1 MPLITVAT
9 RPSVK
14 AASILGVRFSSHVQ
28 LVKQNSWNTG
38 KKPPTAL
45 SRLPTK
51 TLLRSLLLTSLMRRR
66 WISRPSLAALDYI
79 TKSKSTLLNPD
90 KNPVLN
96 KLLRWTIYNHF
107 AAGTCHQEVVR
118 SAAETK
124 SIGYHGV
131 IMGYAK
137 EFVLE
142 NPSVSQSVEVDNGYR
157 QCHYRV
163 VEDWKQGTL
172 ETLRMIQPGD
182 FLAVKITGAGAI
194 AVDAM
199 VARKPMPK
207 VITDAMDEIC
217 LETQRQG
224 SKLWIDAEQQALQP
238 VLDNW
243 TIDLMR
249 KFNKTGQALVYNTI
263 QAYLKGSKA
272 NADRHIQLAA
282 EEGWTVGVKL
292 VRGAYIEHEDRSLI
306 HDTKE
311 ETDRSY
317 DLLADVFI
325 AQKMPDDAAHL
336 QFPSSAL
343 FVATH
348 NAASANKALITYHQ
362 RLEAGLPT
370 VGRLDC
376 GQITGMADELSC
388 QLLQT
393 LEQRPRGAKDA
404 SSSPGVFKYLIWG
417 SVSECLGYLHRRAIE
432 NRDAVERTQHMV
444 EALKRE
450 LRRRVFG

>member
-1 MPLITVAT
+1 MPLVTVAT
-9 RPSVK
+9 RPNVK

-28 LVKQNSWNTG
+28 LVKQNSWNTE
-38 KKPPTAL
+38 KKPLTAL

-90 KNPVLN
+90 KNPALN

-142 NPSVSQSVEVDNGYR
+142 NPSVSQSVETNNGYR

-199 VARKPMPK
+199 MARKPMPK
-207 VITDAMDEIC
+207 VISDAMNEIC

-249 KFNKTGQALVYNTI
+249 KHNKSGQALVYNTI

-272 NADRHIQLAA
+272 NTHRHIQLAA

-317 DLLADVFI
+317 DLLADIFI
-325 AQKMPDDAAHL
+325 AQKMPDDSAHL

-348 NAASANKALITYHQ
+348 NGASANKALTTYHQ
-362 RLEAGLPT
+362 RIEDGLPT
-370 VGRLDC
+370 VGKLDC

-444 EALKRE
+444 AALKRE
-450 LRRRVFG
+450 LRRRVLG

>member
-1 MPLITVAT
+1 MPLVTVAT
-9 RPSVK
+9 RPNVK

-28 LVKQNSWNTG
+28 LVKQNNWNTE
-38 KKPPTAL
+38 KKLPTAL

-51 TLLRSLLLTSLMRRR
+51 TLLRSLLLTSLMRRG

-79 TKSKSTLLNPD
+79 TKSKNTLLNPD
-90 KNPVLN
+90 KNPALN

-194 AVDAM
+194 AIDAM
-199 VARKPMPK
+199 MTRKPMPT
-207 VITDAMDEIC
+207 VIADAMDEIC

-224 SKLWIDAEQQALQP
+224 SKLWVDAEQQALQP
-238 VLDNW
+238 ALDNW

-249 KFNKTGQALVYNTI
+249 KHNKSGQALVYNTI

-272 NADRHIQLAA
+272 NTHRHIQLAA

-317 DLLADVFI
+317 DLIADIFI
-325 AQKMPDDAAHL
+325 AQKMPDDAAHP

-348 NAASANKALITYHQ
+348 NGASANKALAAYHE

-370 VGRLDC
+370 VGKLDC

-393 LEQRPRGAKDA
+393 LEQRPRGVKDA

-444 EALKRE
+444 AALKRE
-450 LRRRVFG
+450 LRRRVLG

>member
-1 MPLITVAT
+1 MPLVTVAT
-9 RPSVK
+9 RPNVK
-14 AASILGVRFSSHVQ
+14 AVSILGVRFSSNVQ
-28 LVKQNSWNTG
+28 LVKQNSWNTE

-51 TLLRSLLLTSLMRRR
+51 KSPEILAPDLLDAQAR
-66 WISRPSLAALDYI
+66 ISRPSLAALDYI

-90 KNPVLN
+90 KNPALN
-96 KLLRWTIYNHF
+96 KLLRWTTYNHF
-107 AAGTCHQEVVR
+107 AAGTCRQEVVR

-142 NPSVSQSVEVDNGYR
+142 NPSGSQSVEVVNGYS

-163 VEDWKQGTL
+163 VEDWKQDTL

-199 VARKPMPK
+199 MARKPMPK
-207 VITDAMDEIC
+207 VIADAVDEIC

-243 TIDLMR
+243 TIDFMR
-249 KFNKTGQALVYNTI
+249 KYNQDGQALIYNTI

-292 VRGAYIEHEDRSLI
+292 
-306 HDTKE
+306 
-311 ETDRSY
+311 
-317 DLLADVFI
+317 
-325 AQKMPDDAAHL
+325 KMPGDAAHL
-336 QFPSSAL
+336 LFPSSAL

-348 NAASANKALITYHQ
+348 NAASANKALATYHD
-362 RLEAGLPT
+362 RLEAGLTT
-370 VGRLDC
+370 VGKLDC
-376 GQITGMADELSC
+376 GQITGMADELSY

-393 LEQRPRGAKDA
+393 LEHHPRGSKDA
-404 SSSPGVFKYLIWG
+404 GSSPGVFKYLIWG
-417 SVSECLGYLHRRAIE
+417 SVSECLGYLHRRAIK

-450 LRRRVFG
+450 LRRRILG

>member
-1 MPLITVAT
+1 MPPVTVAT
-9 RPSVK
+9 RPNVK
-14 AASILGVRFSSHVQ
+14 AASIIGVRFSSHVQ
-28 LVKQNSWNTG
+28 LVKQNNWNTE
-38 KKPPTAL
+38 KKLPTAL

-51 TLLRSLLLTSLMRRR
+51 TLLRSLLLTALMRRG

-79 TKSKSTLLNPD
+79 TKSKNTLLNPD
-90 KNPVLN
+90 KNPALN

-142 NPSVSQSVEVDNGYR
+142 NPSVSQSVEVDNGYL

-163 VEDWKQGTL
+163 VEDWKQA
-172 ETLRMIQPGD
+172 RPG
-182 FLAVKITGAGAI
+182 
-194 AVDAM
+194 
-199 VARKPMPK
+199 
-207 VITDAMDEIC
+207 
-217 LETQRQG
+217 Q
-224 SKLWIDAEQQALQP
+224 
-238 VLDNW
+238 LDN
-243 TIDLMR
+243 R
-249 KFNKTGQALVYNTI
+249 PHEEAQQSGQALVYNTI

-272 NADRHIQLAA
+272 NTHRHIQLAA

-317 DLLADVFI
+317 DLIADIFI

-348 NAASANKALITYHQ
+348 NGASANKALAAYHE

-370 VGRLDC
+370 VGKLDC

-393 LEQRPRGAKDA
+393 LEQRPRGVKDA

-444 EALKRE
+444 AALKRE
-450 LRRRVFG
+450 LRRRVLG